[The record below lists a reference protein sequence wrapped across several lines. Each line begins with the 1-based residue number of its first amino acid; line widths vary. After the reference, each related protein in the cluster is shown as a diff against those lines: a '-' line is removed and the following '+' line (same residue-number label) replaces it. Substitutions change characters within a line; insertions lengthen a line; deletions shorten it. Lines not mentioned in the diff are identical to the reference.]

1 MPTTILVAFV
11 IAFILSLFLL
21 ANSKKGLKQEDLK
34 DIKDATVSDLTKEIK
49 HNTELQLRQSKTQT
63 ENINQGFRTLQNG
76 VDNQIRQMQETIN
89 HLEKTTQEQ
98 MRFLNDTM
106 NKGMKELKNETHDQ
120 LQEIKG
126 TVDEQLQTN
135 LEKKIQESFRT
146 VSEQLASVQRGLG
159 EMTNLASSVGDLK
172 KTLTNVKQRGIF
184 GELQLGT
191 ILEQILAPEQY
202 EKNVV
207 TVKGTSNQVEF
218 AIKLPGEGN
227 DKFVY
232 LPIDSK
238 FPLDSFNY
246 LLEAY
251 EKGDAL
257 TIQERGKD
265 LEARILQ
272 EAKNIHT
279 KYVHVP
285 ETTEFAIMF
294 LPTESLYAEVLKRGM
309 LEKLQE
315 KYKIMIAGP
324 TTMAALLN
332 SLQMGFR
339 TLTISQRANEVI
351 NLLNNVKTEF
361 GKYQQAVESVSKKF
375 KQTNDEFEN
384 LVGVRTRQLVKQLD
398 KVSTSDF
405 PNQKIT
411 NNVNTASLPFNQDM

>member
-1 MPTTILVAFV
+1 MLIAILA
-11 IAFILSLFLL
+11 ICIITFILSLFLL
-21 ANSKKGLKQEDLK
+21 FNSKKGLNQEDLK
-34 DIKDATVSDLTKEIK
+34 IIKDTTISDLTKEIRY
-49 HNTELQLRQSKTQT
+49 NTELQLQQSKAQT
-63 ENINQGFRTLQNG
+63 EGVGLGFRTLQDG
-76 VDNQIRQMQETIN
+76 VNNQIRQMQETIN
-89 HLEKTTQEQ
+89 RLEETTQEQ
-98 MRFLNDTM
+98 LRFLNDTM
-106 NKGMKELKNETHDQ
+106 NRGMKELKNETHDQ

-207 TVKGTSNQVEF
+207 TVKGTSNPVEF

-238 FPLDSFNY
+238 FPLDSFNN
-246 LLEAY
+246 LLDAY

-257 TIQERGKD
+257 MIQEHGKI
-265 LEARILQ
+265 LENRILQ
-272 EAKNIHT
+272 EAKDIHT

-339 TLTISQRANEVI
+339 TLTISQRANEVV

-375 KQTNDEFEN
+375 RQTNDEFEN
-384 LVGVRTRQLVKQLD
+384 LVGVRTRQLARQLD

-405 PNQKIT
+405 SDQKIT
-411 NNVNTASLPFNQDM
+411 NNISSLPFNQDVQ